1 MPAFFAWGDAIGFA
15 GLSGFPSLTLRL
27 MAKGRR
33 ESRVFLFL
41 CRPAADC
48 TAREGEGDRP
58 REEREFIRIFLF
70 VFWGSGS
77 EAARVGLGSPTPTTS
92 EGGTSVPPGLDKTH
106 HRCPRLYAHPP
117 KPPNL
122 PPFPFYEYP
131 LLPTTSILY
140 PLLSLL
146 AP

>member
-1 MPAFFAWGDAIGFA
+1 MPAFFAWGDAIGFV

-33 ESRVFLFL
+33 ESRVVLVL
-41 CRPAADC
+41 VSSCCRLHSQ
-48 TAREGEGDRP
+48 TGRGRP
-58 REEREFIRIFLF
+58 TERGLF
-70 VFWGSGS
+70 VFLGSGS

-106 HRCPRLYAHPP
+106 HWCPRLYAHPP